1 MWDPVLDHTVICHYQ
16 SSLASGTHQGK
27 SQQWAAQKQW
37 CSMHWKEVG
46 WLFFGHA
53 QTLATSRGSPESQ
66 PSKNLSRPWFPK
78 TTVIRHCSGNH
89 AAWSTFRIASHLKTI
104 LRNIK
109 GMRKYVVNMH
119 ESTVHPIMLLELW
132 VLCRSGLECLLQ
144 WLWMGRVHERKKG
157 QMELKNWETDAIWM
171 PR

>member
-53 QTLATSRGSPESQ
+53 VTLATSRGSLKVSQ
-66 PSKNLSRPWFPK
+66 VKTFPALDFRKQLWFATVQETMLHDPLLGLQVISKPSFEISRG
-78 TTVIRHCSGNH
+78 C
-89 AAWSTFRIASHLKTI
+89 
-104 LRNIK
+104 
-109 GMRKYVVNMH
+109 VNMLWICTNLLYIPSCFWSC
-119 ESTVHPIMLLELW
+119 ESCAVPGWSAFYNGCEWDASMK
-132 VLCRSGLECLLQ
+132 G
-144 WLWMGRVHERKKG
+144 KKDRW
-157 QMELKNWETDAIWM
+157 N
-171 PR
+171 